1 MTLTGRAALAAVA
14 GGLVVAVFGTGTALL
29 AVNGVLLA
37 AIAADVLLAGSVGRL
52 SVSRSGD
59 AKIQLGQAGPVTLAV
74 SNTGSRRLRGVLRDG
89 WRPSAGASPAR
100 ARIDLAPG
108 ARARVITTL
117 SPQRR
122 GDLEAGLVTIRSLG
136 PIGLAGRQR
145 SLTAPFTVRVLPP
158 FLSRKHLP
166 DKLARLRELDGQ
178 HKSMIRGQGTEFD
191 SLREYVLGDDVRSID
206 WRSSARRNEVLVRTW
221 RPERDRRI
229 VIVLDT
235 GRTSAGRVAIGGSDG
250 SGASGGSPGAWQGGI
265 PRLDASMDAAL
276 LLAALASRAG
286 DRVDLI
292 AADRRVRAMVV
303 GAGRESVLA
312 AVTSELALLEP
323 DLVESDIEL
332 MIATVLGIARQRCL
346 VVLLTD
352 LNPAAIEQGLLPHV
366 QLLASRHQVLLA
378 AVADPTVAEMAG
390 GRGDAGAVYAAAAAV
405 TAQAGRARIGALL
418 RRHGVEIVDA
428 PPDRLPPALA
438 DAYLSLKAAG
448 RL

>member
-1 MTLTGRAALAAVA
+1 MTLTGRAAIVAVA
-14 GGLVVAVFGTGTALL
+14 GGLLVAVFATSAALL
-29 AVNGVLLA
+29 AVNAVLLA
-37 AIAADVLLAGSVGRL
+37 AIAADIALAASVSKL

-59 AKIQLGQAGPVTLAV
+59 AKIHLDQTGTVTLAIT
-74 SNTGSRRLRGVLRDG
+74 NTGRRRLRGVVRDG
-89 WRPSAGASPAR
+89 WRPSASASPAR
-100 ARIDLAPG
+100 SRITLAAG
-108 ARARVITTL
+108 GHARVTTSL
-117 SPQRR
+117 TPWRR
-122 GDLEAGLVTIRSLG
+122 GDVEGGLVTIRSLG
-136 PIGLAGRQR
+136 PLGLAGRQR
-145 SLTAPFTVRVLPP
+145 SLTAPCTVRVLPP

-166 DKLARLRELDGQ
+166 EKLARLRELDGQ
-178 HKSMIRGQGTEFD
+178 HKSMLRGQGTEFD
-191 SLREYVLGDDVRSID
+191 SLRAYVLGDDVRSID
-206 WRSSARRNEVLVRTW
+206 WRSSARRNDVLVRTW

-229 VIVLDT
+229 IIVLDT
-235 GRTSAGRVAIGGSDG
+235 GRTSAGRVSAAAA
-250 SGASGGSPGAWQGGI
+250 GAEPTGARAGAQAASI

-312 AVTSELALLEP
+312 AFTSEMALLES
-323 DLVESDIEL
+323 DLTESDIEM
-332 MIATVLGIARQRCL
+332 MIATVLSIARQRCL

-366 QLLASRHQVLLA
+366 QLLSSRHQVLLA
-378 AVADPTVAEMAG
+378 AVADPRVAEMASST
-390 GRGDAGAVYAAAAAV
+390 GDAGAVYDAAAAV
-405 TAQAGRARIGALL
+405 VAQSGRARIGELL